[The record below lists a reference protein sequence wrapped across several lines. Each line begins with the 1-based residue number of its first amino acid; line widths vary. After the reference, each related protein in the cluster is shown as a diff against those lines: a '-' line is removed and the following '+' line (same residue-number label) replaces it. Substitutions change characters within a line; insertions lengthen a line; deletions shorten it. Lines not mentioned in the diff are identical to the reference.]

1 MRSKLFPEETLTQL
15 ILIASLP
22 KLGKFYRNKLISESG
37 VNFHSSA
44 DNFACL
50 NFTEL
55 NINLISAE
63 NRVNIFYYILF
74 YSSFFQNLNQE
85 FFYYYQLVCLYI
97 VGILYKH

>member
-37 VNFHSSA
+37 VIHSSA

-63 NRVNIFYYILF
+63 NRVNIFNYIIF
-74 YSSFFQNLNQE
+74 YSFF
-85 FFYYYQLVCLYI
+85 FKI
-97 VGILYKH
+97 